1 VFYEETKDSGLRN
14 RKGVGL
20 INESHARIAGYEGSA
35 ELVWGSWVIEGQA
48 RIEERSAESAPV
60 GPREGIS
67 SIPDGPSDEGL
78 VGTFTADSGTEPM
91 LLSSLATAFG
101 ETYSLRWQRAGRDE
115 ELPVAVT
122 ARHGNRIHFET
133 RG

>member
-1 VFYEETKDSGLRN
+1 MSREVK
-14 RKGVGL
+14 
-20 INESHARIAGYEGSA
+20 IAGYEGPA

-48 RIEERSAESAPV
+48 QIKERATEAAPV

-67 SIPDGPSDEGL
+67 AIPDLLPGTRY
-78 VGTFTADSGTEPM
+78 VGAFTADSGTEPL
-91 LLSSLATAFG
+91 LLSSVATALG
-101 ETYSLRWQRAGRDE
+101 ESYSLRWQQSGRNE
-115 ELPVAVT
+115 ELTVAVT

>member
-1 VFYEETKDSGLRN
+1 MSKE
-14 RKGVGL
+14 
-20 INESHARIAGYEGSA
+20 IRIAGYEGPA

-48 RIEERSAESAPV
+48 QIKEQATEAAPV

-67 SIPDGPSDEGL
+67 AIPDLLPGTRY
-78 VGTFTADSGTEPM
+78 VGAFNADSGTEPL
-91 LLSSLATAFG
+91 LLSSVATALG
-101 ETYSLRWQRAGRDE
+101 ESYNLRWQQSGRNE
-115 ELPVAVT
+115 ELTVVVT